1 MRRKRISRRRR
12 LLAKTIRLVIGIL
25 TVVAMFA
32 VCCLD
37 SPPPNDM
44 TMCWVMVDSL
54 AAIMALLQVLRLVEG
69 N

>member
-1 MRRKRISRRRR
+1 MRRRRISRRRR
-12 LLAKTIRLVIGIL
+12 LLAKAIRWLIGIL
-25 TVVAMFA
+25 SVVAMFA

-44 TMCWVMVDSL
+44 TMGLVMVDSI
-54 AAIMALLQVLRLVEG
+54 AAIVILLQVLRLVER

>member
-1 MRRKRISRRRR
+1 MKRKRISRKRR
-12 LLAKTIRLVIGIL
+12 LLANLIKWIIGIL
-25 TVVAMFA
+25 AVVAMFA

-44 TMCWVMVDSL
+44 TMCWVMVDSM
-54 AAIMALLQVLRLVEG
+54 AAIVALLQVLRLVEG

>member
-1 MRRKRISRRRR
+1 M
-12 LLAKTIRLVIGIL
+12 LAKTIKLVIGIL

-37 SPPPNDM
+37 SPPPNDV
-44 TMCWVMVDSL
+44 TMCWVMVDSI
-54 AAIMALLQVLRLVEG
+54 AAIVALLQVLRLVER

>member
-12 LLAKTIRLVIGIL
+12 LLARAIKLNIGAL
-25 TVVAMFA
+25 SVLAMFA

-44 TMCWVMVDSL
+44 TMCWVMVE
-54 AAIMALLQVLRLVEG
+54 AIFGIVLLLQILRLVER
-69 N
+69 

>member
-25 TVVAMFA
+25 AVVAMFA

-44 TMCWVMVDSL
+44 TMCLVMVDSM
-54 AAIMALLQVLRLVEG
+54 AAITALLQVLRLVEG

>member
-1 MRRKRISRRRR
+1 M
-12 LLAKTIRLVIGIL
+12 LAKTIRLVIGIL
-25 TVVAMFA
+25 AVVAMFA

-44 TMCWVMVDSL
+44 TMCWVMVDSM
-54 AAIMALLQVLRLVEG
+54 AAIVALLQVLRLVER

>member
-1 MRRKRISRRRR
+1 MKRKRISRKRR
-12 LLAKTIRLVIGIL
+12 LLANLIKWIIGIL
-25 TVVAMFA
+25 AVVAMFA

-44 TMCWVMVDSL
+44 TMCWVMVDSM

>member
-1 MRRKRISRRRR
+1 MKRKRISRKRR
-12 LLAKTIRLVIGIL
+12 LLANLIKWIIGIL
-25 TVVAMFA
+25 AVVAMFA

-44 TMCWVMVDSL
+44 TMCWVMVDSM
-54 AAIMALLQVLRLVEG
+54 AVIVALLQVLRLVER

>member
-12 LLAKTIRLVIGIL
+12 LLAKTIRIVIGIL
-25 TVVAMFA
+25 AVVAMFA

-44 TMCWVMVDSL
+44 TMCWVMVDSM

>member
-1 MRRKRISRRRR
+1 M
-12 LLAKTIRLVIGIL
+12 AKTIRLVIGIL
-25 TVVAMFA
+25 AVVSMFA

-54 AAIMALLQVLRLVEG
+54 AAIVALLQVLRLVER
-69 N
+69 

>member
-12 LLAKTIRLVIGIL
+12 LLARAIKLNIGGLSVI
-25 TVVAMFA
+25 AMFA

-37 SPPPNDM
+37 SPPPNDV
-44 TMCWVMVDSL
+44 TMCWVMVDSI
-54 AAIMALLQVLRLVEG
+54 AAIAILLQVLRLVER

>member
-1 MRRKRISRRRR
+1 MRRKRISRKRR
-12 LLAKTIRLVIGIL
+12 LLANLIKWLIGIL
-25 TVVAMFA
+25 AVVAMFA

-44 TMCWVMVDSL
+44 TMCWVMVDSI
-54 AAIMALLQVLRLVEG
+54 AAIVILLQVLRLVER

>member
-1 MRRKRISRRRR
+1 M
-12 LLAKTIRLVIGIL
+12 LAKAIRWLIGIL
-25 TVVAMFA
+25 SVVAMFA

-44 TMCWVMVDSL
+44 TMCWVMVDAI
-54 AAIMALLQVLRLVEG
+54 AAIVILLQVLRLVER

>member
-1 MRRKRISRRRR
+1 M
-12 LLAKTIRLVIGIL
+12 LAKAIRWLIWIL
-25 TVVAMFA
+25 SVVAMFA

-44 TMCWVMVDSL
+44 TMCWVMVDSI
-54 AAIMALLQVLRLVEG
+54 AAIVVLLQVLRLVER

>member
-1 MRRKRISRRRR
+1 M
-12 LLAKTIRLVIGIL
+12 LAKAIRLVIGVL
-25 TVVAMFA
+25 AVVAMFA

-44 TMCWVMVDSL
+44 TMCLVMVDSL
-54 AAIMALLQVLRLVEG
+54 AAIVALLQVLRLVER

>member
-12 LLAKTIRLVIGIL
+12 LLARAIKLNIGAL
-25 TVVAMFA
+25 SVLAMFA

-44 TMCWVMVDSL
+44 TMCLVMVDSI
-54 AAIMALLQVLRLVEG
+54 AAITALLQVLRLVEG